1 MAMAMRIGSTGQHS
15 LPACAET
22 WLKWEIAYRLYTP
35 QPTPNVDDDEDDED
49 EDDGGGSG
57 GGNIDPD
64 DDEGWSDDEDDED
77 DETLWT
83 APPRGYPAATL
94 YAIAAGTSCA
104 VLPRSLFSMF
114 CFNRPVGMACVRI
127 AVGYLAAR
135 QDPAPFKSPVDP
147 GILRPES
154 PALTLEIRVAAEHPI
169 AAVHTQRLRAIVEAG
184 AV

>member
-104 VLPRSLFSMF
+104 SRARSCAMRRS
-114 CFNRPVGMACVRI
+114 
-127 AVGYLAAR
+127 
-135 QDPAPFKSPVDP
+135 S
-147 GILRPES
+147 
-154 PALTLEIRVAAEHPI
+154 
-169 AAVHTQRLRAIVEAG
+169 LRACSRAG
-184 AV
+184 RRRGGEKPCWRASSAFRTVSGISTT